1 MECFDEYDFE
11 RKRTGQVLDDRSDMP
26 KGGYHLIAHLC
37 IFNSAGEML
46 IQKRQSFK
54 GKWPNMW
61 DLSVGGK
68 IQAGESSQEGIQR
81 ELKEELN
88 LEIDFSGLR
97 PHLTLSHENGYD
109 DIFIVEKAV
118 NLDELILQE
127 DEVKAVKW
135 ASKETIL
142 DMIENN
148 EFIDYYSNL
157 VPLLFEMRKKYGY
170 IYDNF

>member
-1 MECFDEYDFE
+1 MEYFDEYDFE
-11 RKRTGQVLDDRSDMP
+11 RKRTGQVLYDRSNMP

-37 IFNSAGEML
+37 IFNSEGEML
-46 IQKRQSFK
+46 IQQRQTFK
-54 GKWPNMW
+54 EKWPNLW

-68 IQAGESSQEGIQR
+68 IQTGESSQEGIQR

-88 LEIDFSGLR
+88 LEIDFTGVR
-97 PHLTLSHENGYD
+97 PHLTLTHEAGYD
-109 DIFIVEKAV
+109 DIFIVEKDV
-118 NLDELILQE
+118 NLDALFLQT

-142 DMIENN
+142 DIIENN

-157 VPLLFEMRKKYGY
+157 IPLLFEMRKKYGY
-170 IYDNF
+170 IYDSF

>member
-1 MECFDEYDFE
+1 
-11 RKRTGQVLDDRSDMP
+11 
-26 KGGYHLIAHLC
+26 
-37 IFNSAGEML
+37 
-46 IQKRQSFK
+46 
-54 GKWPNMW
+54 MW

-97 PHLTLSHENGYD
+97 PHLTLNHENGYD

-142 DMIENN
+142 KMIENA
-148 EFIDYYSNL
+148 EFINYYTNL
-157 VPLLFEMRKKYGY
+157 IPLLFEMRKNYGY
-170 IYDNF
+170 IYDDF